1 MYKLMRLRRRRINS
15 VPLGPKLHTT
25 TSTPLVSKYQNRS
38 SSEMVPQW
46 GTIFFSLTVILIST
60 KSFFKIFLSIA
71 LTNASSHSVLVK
83 ELNSSP
89 VGTNYFF
96 YRGTFWSLPL
106 VTGVGF
112 NFVSTG
118 DEVRP
123 RRKFHIFAKRGFV
136 FRPKPCSR

>member
-1 MYKLMRLRRRRINS
+1 MYKLMRLHRRRINS

-96 YRGTFWSLPL
+96 L
-106 VTGVGF
+106 
-112 NFVSTG
+112 
-118 DEVRP
+118 
-123 RRKFHIFAKRGFV
+123 
-136 FRPKPCSR
+136 